1 MKYSHLI
8 KSLKYLFLF
17 FSVTIFTI
25 LIFKGLSQRTG
36 TNKSII
42 TFESEEIN
50 STAQVLKKPL
60 FVGLDKKQQPFK
72 ISADKAVRYNIN
84 DNIFNLEEPK
94 GEIETNSE
102 KFFVFGNKGVFDNN
116 NQTLVISGEVEFTN
130 KDSMKFNT
138 TEAKFDF
145 KKQVLSGENS
155 ITGKRN
161 DSIIKSEGFKILN
174 KENKIIFTGKSY
186 LTLNQ

>member
-60 FVGLDKKQQPFK
+60 FIGLDKKQQPFR

-102 KFFVFGNKGVFDNN
+102 KIFVFGNK
-116 NQTLVISGEVEFTN
+116 
-130 KDSMKFNT
+130 KSMKFNT